1 MVGQLSLVA
10 AQADVQTAVATQNV
24 SMESEDEQMKQ
35 AMALSLENRPDHH
48 VGFSESEAF
57 GPANRPHYETAKWAM
72 TVAGPQAEEIH
83 LNPEP
88 VDRKRP
94 EGSPAFF
101 KPSADGHRLPA
112 LLKILH
118 AIPMAR
124 EALLNRSYMLPDY
137 GHDKEWWDGTAIRHL
152 RIVNLDLE
160 GNQVNKDDIIY
171 ETQRLMAFLDDTR
184 RAYGS
189 VDVLA
194 NMGKMPRYNNV
205 RTEDFFNEWHCA
217 TAHSVPNAPLVNIF
231 ETKGTKISRAEAG
244 KTTVSLPVVRQYVN
258 DQLSGKGVTL
268 YETLDYNLWADK
280 KEDEDTFL
288 EKVGDVL
295 TFEVENQM
303 AEKNGS
309 IGGLGID
316 IPATWYADRYLRSS
330 TKQIKDMLSSKSKL
344 EVDMG
349 SQEKAQAAITTFSRP
364 MDGKALDAAH
374 LLLKATAYFEQT
386 SEYRDTIQKRSGPVE
401 GLHGLDES
409 SSGPECVSDELKTLA
424 ERISQKLK
432 GIQLISPI

>member
-1 MVGQLSLVA
+1 
-10 AQADVQTAVATQNV
+10 
-24 SMESEDEQMKQ
+24 MKQ
-35 AMALSLENRPDHH
+35 AVALSLDNRLDHQM
-48 VGFSESEAF
+48 GISEPEAF
-57 GPANRPHYETAKWAM
+57 GPANRAHYETAKWAM

-94 EGSPAFF
+94 EGSPAFL

-124 EALLNRSYMLPDY
+124 DALLNRSYTLPDY
-137 GHDKEWWDGTAIRHL
+137 GHDKDWWDGTAIRHL

-160 GNQVNKDDIIY
+160 GNQVNRDDIIY
-171 ETQRLMAFLDDTR
+171 ETQRLMAFLDDTK

-189 VDVLA
+189 ADVLA
-194 NMGKMPRYNNV
+194 NMGKMSRYNKV

-217 TAHSVPNAPLVNIF
+217 TARSVPNAALMDFF
-231 ETKGTKISRAEAG
+231 ETKGTKISREEPET
-244 KTTVSLPVVRQYVN
+244 TTVSLPVVRQYVD

-280 KEDEDTFL
+280 KEDEEIFL

-295 TFEVENQM
+295 TFEIQNQVSGV
-303 AEKNGS
+303 A
-309 IGGLGID
+309 GLGVD
-316 IPATWYADRYLRSS
+316 ISATFYTDRYLRSS
-330 TKQIKDMLSSKSKL
+330 TKQIEDMLSRKKEL
-344 EVDMG
+344 EVDLDTK
-349 SQEKAQAAITTFSRP
+349 EKAQAVITKFPKTQ
-364 MDGKALDAAH
+364 GGGAVDAAH

-386 SEYRDTIQKRSGPVE
+386 STYRDAIQKRAGPAE
-401 GLHGLDES
+401 GLQGPDKS
-409 SSGPECVSDELKTLA
+409 SSDPECVADELKTLA

-432 GIQLISPI
+432 GIQQMSSIRLCTKSSSIRRSTRECTQEDKRDLANVHQSLR